1 MKKVDQIEQTLSR
14 VTGLQRVEGNSNSRH
29 QVVLAK
35 DQSIQRHN
43 QAPIA
48 PAPTWNRQ
56 LLRPNHCN
64 RKPKTKPMAQL
75 LVQLD

>member
-43 QAPIA
+43 QAPF
-48 PAPTWNRQ
+48 T
-56 LLRPNHCN
+56 LSPNPIRSN
-64 RKPKTKPMAQL
+64 
-75 LVQLD
+75 